1 MAPRRVRR
9 RGYNRLIASLS
20 PVRPPKLQ
28 RRRGST
34 IEDHLLDSL
43 FRLLFG
49 YRPVIFQ
56 QGDFR
61 FVPSTGAY
69 VAAVVVALAILAT
82 FATYRLVRGRS
93 STARRKFVLAVL
105 RTATLTLLLFC
116 LFRPVLVIKAA
127 VAQQNFLA
135 VLVDDSRSMQ
145 IADWNGARRAEFVKR
160 EFVERGPVLQALADR
175 FVIRT
180 FRFSSVANRVNS
192 PTDLSFNGSQ
202 TRLGTALD
210 GARQELAGLPLA
222 GIVLVSDGADTTDAS
237 LGDALLALKA
247 ASLPVYTV
255 GVGQDR
261 LPKDIQ
267 VSRVNVPRTALKG
280 TSLLVDAVITQTGYA
295 GETVSLDVEDE
306 GRIVGSQEVR
316 LPADAEPAAVRV
328 RFTASDAG
336 SRRVRFRIS
345 PRQGELVSQNN
356 AREAL
361 IDVRDRREK
370 ILYFEG
376 EPRFEYKFIKRAVA
390 DDPNLQI
397 IGLQRTADNK
407 FYRQELDNPEQLVA
421 GFPRTREELFA
432 YRGLI
437 LGSIEAGAFTGDQL
451 RMIAEYVERRG
462 GGLLVLGGGR
472 SFSEGSWAGTPVADV
487 LPVILERPQR
497 GAEVPA
503 VSRVKV
509 HPTRAGTSHAV
520 TQLGATEEASA
531 TRWTT
536 LPGVTS
542 VNTLT
547 AVKPGATIL
556 LSGTDERRR
565 EQIAL
570 AFQRYGRGKALVQ
583 PIQDSWLWQMHASMP
598 VEDMTH
604 ENYWRQLLRWLVDGV
619 PEHVE
624 THTNADRV
632 EAGDT
637 VTVTAAVVDPTFV
650 EINDAR
656 VVAKVTGP
664 KGPMDVPLQWTGE
677 KSGEY
682 RGTFVAADEGLYSAQ
697 VDAARGDKSL
707 GAGTVQFRAA
717 PGEAEYFD
725 AAMQEARLRRIAE
738 ETGGRFYT
746 PATVGTL
753 PEDLRYSGRG
763 ITTVEER
770 DLWHMPIILV
780 LLVGLVCAE
789 WGYRRAAGL
798 A

>member
-1 MAPRRVRR
+1 M
-9 RGYNRLIASLS
+9 
-20 PVRPPKLQ
+20 
-28 RRRGST
+28 
-34 IEDHLLDSL
+34 LDSL
-43 FRLLFG
+43 FRALFG

-61 FVPSTGAY
+61 FVPSSGAY
-69 VAAVVVALAILAT
+69 AAALIVAIAIAAT
-82 FATYRLVRGRS
+82 FVTYRLARG
-93 STARRKFVLAVL
+93 STAAASAKGARSNITRRKLVLAVL

-127 VAQQNFLA
+127 VSQQNFLA

-145 IADWNGARRAEFVKR
+145 IADWNGARRAEFVKQ
-160 EFVERGPVLQALADR
+160 EFVDKGGPVLQALADR

-180 FRFSSVANRVNS
+180 FRFSSVANRLNS
-192 PTDLSFNGSQ
+192 PADLGFTGSQ

-210 GARQELAGLPLA
+210 GTRQELAGLPLA
-222 GIVLVSDGADTTDAS
+222 GVVLVSDGADTTDAS
-237 LGDALLALKA
+237 LTDALLALKA

-267 VSRVNVPRTALKG
+267 VSRINVPRTALKG

-316 LPADAEPAAVRV
+316 LPADGEPAAVRV
-328 RFTASDAG
+328 RFTAADPG
-336 SRRVRFRIS
+336 SRRIRFRIS
-345 PRQGELVSQNN
+345 PKPGELVSQNN

-361 IDVRDRREK
+361 LDVRDRREK

-437 LGSIEAGAFTGDQL
+437 LGSVEAGAFTGDQL
-451 RMIAEYVERRG
+451 RMMAEFVERRG

-472 SFSEGSWAGTPVADV
+472 SFAEGSWAGTPVADV
-487 LPVILERPQR
+487 LPIVLERPQR
-497 GAEVPA
+497 ASEVPA
-503 VSRVKV
+503 VTRLKV
-509 HPTRAGTSHAV
+509 HPTRAGAAHAV
-520 TQLGATEEASA
+520 TQLGATEEASS

-536 LPGVTS
+536 MPGVTS

-565 EQIAL
+565 EQIVL
-570 AFQRYGRGKALVQ
+570 ASQRYGRGKALVQ
-583 PIQDSWLWQMHASMP
+583 PIQDSWLWQMHASMA
-598 VEDMTH
+598 VDDMTH

-624 THTNADRV
+624 AHTNAERV

-656 VVAKVTGP
+656 VTAKVTGP
-664 KGPMDVPLQWTGE
+664 KGPMEVPLQWTGE

-682 RGTFVAADEGLYSAQ
+682 RGTFVAADEGAYSAQ
-697 VDAARGDKSL
+697 VEAVRGEKPL
-707 GAGTVQFRAA
+707 GTGSVQLRAA
-717 PGEAEYFD
+717 PGDAEYFD
-725 AAMQEARLRRIAE
+725 AAMQAARLRRIAE

-746 PATVGTL
+746 PDTVSAL

-780 LLVGLVCAE
+780 LLVALVCAE
-789 WGYRRAAGL
+789 WGYRRSMGL

>member
-1 MAPRRVRR
+1 
-9 RGYNRLIASLS
+9 
-20 PVRPPKLQ
+20 
-28 RRRGST
+28 
-34 IEDHLLDSL
+34 
-43 FRLLFG
+43 
-49 YRPVIFQ
+49 
-56 QGDFR
+56 
-61 FVPSTGAY
+61 
-69 VAAVVVALAILAT
+69 
-82 FATYRLVRGRS
+82 
-93 STARRKFVLAVL
+93 
-105 RTATLTLLLFC
+105 
-116 LFRPVLVIKAA
+116 
-127 VAQQNFLA
+127 
-135 VLVDDSRSMQ
+135 
-145 IADWNGARRAEFVKR
+145 
-160 EFVERGPVLQALADR
+160 VLQALADR
-175 FVIRT
+175 FVVRT
-180 FRFSSVANRVNS
+180 FRFSSVANRVNA
-192 PTDLSFNGSQ
+192 PTDLSFDGSQ

-222 GIVLVSDGADTTDAS
+222 GVVLVSDGADTTDAS
-237 LGDALLALKA
+237 LTDALLALKA

-267 VSRVNVPRTALKG
+267 VSRINVPRTALEG

-295 GETVSLDVEDE
+295 GETVALDVEDE
-306 GRIVGSQEVR
+306 GRIVGSQEVK
-316 LPADAEPAAVRV
+316 LPADGEPAAVRV
-328 RFTASDAG
+328 RFTAADPG
-336 SRRVRFRIS
+336 SRRIRFRIS
-345 PRQGELVSQNN
+345 PKPGELVSQNN
-356 AREAL
+356 ARDAL
-361 IDVRDRREK
+361 LDVRDRREK

-390 DDPNLQI
+390 DDTNLQI
-397 IGLQRTADNK
+397 VGLQRTADNK

-437 LGSIEAGAFTGDQL
+437 LGSVEAGAFTGDQL
-451 RMIAEYVERRG
+451 RMIAEFVERRG

-487 LPVILERPQR
+487 LPVVLERAQR
-497 GAEVPA
+497 GSEVPPVA
-503 VSRVKV
+503 RLKV
-509 HPTRAGTSHAV
+509 HPTRAGTAHAV
-520 TQLGATEEASA
+520 TQLGATEDASA
-531 TRWTT
+531 SRWST

-583 PIQDSWLWQMHASMP
+583 PIQDSWLWQMHASIP

-624 THTNADRV
+624 AQTSAERV

-637 VTVTAAVVDPTFV
+637 VTITAAVVDPTFV
-650 EINDAR
+650 DINDAR
-656 VVAKVTGP
+656 VAAVVTGP

-682 RGTFVAADEGLYSAQ
+682 RGTFVAAEEGIYSAK
-697 VDAARGDKSL
+697 VDAARGEKSL
-707 GAGTVQFRAA
+707 GSGTVHLRAA
-717 PGEAEYFD
+717 PGDAEYFD
-725 AAMQEARLRRIAE
+725 AAMQEARLRRIAD

-746 PATVGTL
+746 PETINAL

-763 ITTVEER
+763 VTTTEER

-789 WGYRRAAGL
+789 WGYRRSSGL